1 MFVQLTK
8 LTWRE
13 FEDLI
18 EDLFLVQGYNVD
30 YRSGVGPDGGR
41 DIVVSQTCPV
51 GMTRATQTYVIQCK
65 RYDKTVSADQVL
77 DISDTIVRY
86 NANGYVLAVASDVSE
101 PLQKK
106 LTELS
111 ETRGWTCRI
120 YRPTDIYRLLISH
133 EEIFQKY
140 FAQEYEEFR
149 KRDIGLTLSDIKRA
163 ALEVFGLELIDDDA
177 KQLRINAIVVEIS
190 DFAELEHIYRDQT
203 LRGVVDNTYER
214 LLKRKPSDYE
224 FMIHAALVS
233 RYSQDTRQLSFDF
246 NISQSLEFISRAR
259 LIASWDIIPRGR
271 LQFSRVG
278 QVAFG
283 CQAYHDLYKDGT
295 MEIGNSEVA
304 GYTSVLT
311 FSSSTERDFR
321 LWLSA
326 QLPEKKR
333 VIVDYQ
339 FQGTLQFFCLV
350 SGSDGGNYF
359 LQYIEGAGQDF
370 ILDDRGTKYVRIH
383 GLGVPNGS
391 LLRREMEIDTDL
403 KNAVGCGVTRLD
415 AFIVGITGRVA
426 LYRLVY
432 C

>member
-1 MFVQLTK
+1 
-8 LTWRE
+8 
-13 FEDLI
+13 
-18 EDLFLVQGYNVD
+18 
-30 YRSGVGPDGGR
+30 
-41 DIVVSQTCPV
+41 
-51 GMTRATQTYVIQCK
+51 
-65 RYDKTVSADQVL
+65 
-77 DISDTIVRY
+77 
-86 NANGYVLAVASDVSE
+86 
-101 PLQKK
+101 
-106 LTELS
+106 
-111 ETRGWTCRI
+111 
-120 YRPTDIYRLLISH
+120 
-133 EEIFQKY
+133 
-140 FAQEYEEFR
+140 
-149 KRDIGLTLSDIKRA
+149 
-163 ALEVFGLELIDDDA
+163 
-177 KQLRINAIVVEIS
+177 
-190 DFAELEHIYRDQT
+190 
-203 LRGVVDNTYER
+203 
-214 LLKRKPSDYE
+214 
-224 FMIHAALVS
+224 
-233 RYSQDTRQLSFDF
+233 
-246 NISQSLEFISRAR
+246 
-259 LIASWDIIPRGR
+259 
-271 LQFSRVG
+271 
-278 QVAFG
+278 VAFG